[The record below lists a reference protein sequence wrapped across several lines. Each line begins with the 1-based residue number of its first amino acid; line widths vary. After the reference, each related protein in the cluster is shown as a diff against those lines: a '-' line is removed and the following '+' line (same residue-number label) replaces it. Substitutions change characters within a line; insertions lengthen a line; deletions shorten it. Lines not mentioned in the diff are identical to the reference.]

1 MYRNRG
7 NEDVAKI
14 FIADGE
20 VTRSKGDQVAIE
32 ILTGQAL
39 VDGNLK
45 KKVFDPEKI
54 YLVNHENDSIY
65 NDIVKF
71 NKENLKDAIKQF

>member
-1 MYRNRG
+1 
-7 NEDVAKI
+7 
-14 FIADGE
+14 
-20 VTRSKGDQVAIE
+20 
-32 ILTGQAL
+32 L

-45 KKVFDPEKI
+45 KKTFDPEKI

-71 NKENLKDAIKQF
+71 NKENLKDVIKQF